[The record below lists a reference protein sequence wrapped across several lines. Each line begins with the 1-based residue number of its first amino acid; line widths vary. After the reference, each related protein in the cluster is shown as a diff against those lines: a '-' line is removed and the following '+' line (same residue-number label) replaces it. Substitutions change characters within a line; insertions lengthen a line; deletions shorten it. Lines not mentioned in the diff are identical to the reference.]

1 MSAVPTEGDDAPAMR
16 EQVVALLELL
26 STRMQWTPARG
37 IISATS
43 IHVSRGWTETINAA
57 KQDTYSGEIWT
68 AAYKA
73 LAKLARWHTYVGNKR
88 VSFFDLREQNE
99 EDRDRILQW
108 AQDAAVRDLAPV
120 VRKRP
125 FDVLD
130 APTTQDLLE
139 PFKSPPPKLIAA
151 DYVGEKLYLQFFSAR
166 SYTHREPLDISQ
178 MSAAQQKAFAEYE
191 ELIGVKTKSIPC
203 FDTAV
208 VDAANDL
215 VEIRVDFQPGMAED
229 KDISPFSRVVGELN
243 RIATKFI
250 GHGAASAG
258 LVNLHPAINPL
269 YLDEKCGRVTALGF
283 VATGK
288 DSTSNNRGQLHR
300 NRTKDFRKDDFHVG
314 GKLHVQRI
322 DPYAI
327 GVTWPQK
334 APKDDLNLEIKGN
347 ARAIYSGKLS
357 SVTEAEIVGCM
368 DDTDY
373 DFVSGH
379 ILSRLK
385 RRKK

>member
-1 MSAVPTEGDDAPAMR
+1 MSAVPAEGEDTPATR

-26 STRMQWTPARG
+26 STRMQWSPARVL
-37 IISATS
+37 ISATS
-43 IHVSRGWTETINAA
+43 IHVSRGWGETINAA
-57 KQDTYSGEIWT
+57 KQDTYSDEVWT

-73 LAKLARWHTYVGNKR
+73 LAKTTGCHTYVGNKR

-99 EDRDRILQW
+99 EDRGRIFQW
-108 AQDAAVRDLAPV
+108 AQKSAVRDLAPV
-120 VRKRP
+120 MRKRP
-125 FDVLD
+125 FGVLD
-130 APTTQDLLE
+130 APTTKELLE
-139 PFKSPPPKLIAA
+139 PFKNPPPKLIAV
-151 DYVGEKLYLQFFSAR
+151 DYVGGKLYLQFFSTR
-166 SYTHREPLDISQ
+166 SYTHREPLDISL
-178 MSAAQQKAFAEYE
+178 MSAAQQTAFAEYE
-191 ELIGVKTKSIPC
+191 ELIGVKTKAIPC

-208 VDAANDL
+208 VDTANDL

-250 GHGAASAG
+250 GHGAVGTG
-258 LVNLHPAINPL
+258 LVNLHPVINPL

-283 VATGK
+283 VATGT
-288 DSTSNNRGQLHR
+288 DSSSNNRGHLHR
-300 NRTKDFRKDDFHVG
+300 NKTKDFRKDNFHVG

-327 GVTWPQK
+327 GVTWSQK

-357 SVTEAEIVGCM
+357 AVTEAEIVGCL
-368 DDTDY
+368 DGADY
-373 DFVSGH
+373 DFVSGQV
-379 ILSRLK
+379 LSRLK